1 MVSVVRGCHDCHIT
15 VLSSTDGTVQCGDG
29 QSGHLLSTCHVQGRT
44 DGQGHIDGVSSR
56 SRSDTCAGNAGQN
69 LNQVSGYP
77 TGPGRSDFRS
87 DVISERGRTNGHVT
101 RSIQVVPQV

>member
-29 QSGHLLSTCHVQGRT
+29 QSGHLLRTCHVQGRT

-69 LNQVSGYP
+69 LDVSNAVMQTVP
-77 TGPGRSDFRS
+77 DE
-87 DVISERGRTNGHVT
+87 VIS
-101 RSIQVVPQV
+101 VPM